1 MIHSK
6 KTITNLF
13 VCIENN
19 FFYGIDNRKV
29 GIENTTQTVK
39 LLFIKK
45 KVQILTKIVINRIN
59 SV

>member
-6 KTITNLF
+6 KIITNLF

-19 FFYGIDNRKV
+19 IFYGI
-29 GIENTTQTVK
+29 ENATQTVK

-45 KVQILTKIVINRIN
+45 KGQILTKIVINRIN